1 MRRPLLLLAFASL
14 PRLLNAQGV
23 TSAAIQGTVADEHGA
38 TLAGVFVQV
47 TNALDGRR
55 WEVSTRSTGRYLLE
69 DVEVGGPYRIEVRA
83 VGYGSETRN
92 GIVLALGQRLL
103 ADFTLRPATVELAPV
118 VVRATADAVLNAGRT
133 GPSEIVS
140 AARIAA
146 LPNLRRDFFTL
157 TALSP
162 QVAISPS
169 SGSAPSGG
177 ITSGGQNR
185 LLNGFQI
192 DGGLNGDPFLGRLP
206 GRETLPRPISLEA
219 LQELQVM
226 AAPFDI
232 RFGGFT
238 GGVANAVTK
247 SGTNAVHGSVFG
259 YLADGTLVGRNAV
272 GDPAGDFT
280 TWQYGGTLAGPIV
293 RDRVQYF
300 VSVDVQH
307 RAVPDPGPLITD
319 TANAPQVIGSTSFST
334 RVTGRLSDVTPIKRN
349 SSSPMLPIKIV
360 TPST

>member
-14 PRLLNAQGV
+14 PRLLHAQGV
-23 TSAAIQGTVADEHGA
+23 TSAAIQGIVADEHGA

-83 VGYGSETRN
+83 VGFGSETRN

-103 ADFTLRPATVELAPV
+103 ADFTLRPASVELAPV

-157 TALSP
+157 TGLSP
-162 QVAISPS
+162 QVANSPS
-169 SGSAPSGG
+169 SNSAPSGG

-192 DGGLNGDPFLGRLP
+192 DGSLNGDPFLDPDRKN
-206 GRETLPRPISLEA
+206 
-219 LQELQVM
+219 
-226 AAPFDI
+226 FF
-232 RFGGFT
+232 RF
-238 GGVANAVTK
+238 
-247 SGTNAVHGSVFG
+247 
-259 YLADGTLVGRNAV
+259 
-272 GDPAGDFT
+272 P
-280 TWQYGGTLAGPIV
+280 AGPIV
-293 RDRVQYF
+293 
-300 VSVDVQH
+300 
-307 RAVPDPGPLITD
+307 
-319 TANAPQVIGSTSFST
+319 
-334 RVTGRLSDVTPIKRN
+334 
-349 SSSPMLPIKIV
+349 
-360 TPST
+360 